1 MPWTKARTAR
11 HPCPDNGSVP
21 HVVRT
26 HPDHPIVEVAVRG
39 AINDPEVLGIFDAAR
54 VLQLETGIGD
64 VLVDCSDMSR
74 SLTYTEVIALA
85 TILADRGVMPHWR
98 QAIIKLNV
106 VPTNRPNTVSEA
118 ACSNRGLKVKVF
130 RDHDSALEWL
140 MTTDATEAHADSDGP
155 SSGIGV
161 DPVTGDTRE

>member
-1 MPWTKARTAR
+1 M
-11 HPCPDNGSVP
+11 P

-26 HPDHPIVEVAVRG
+26 DPDHPIVEVAVRG

-64 VLVDCSDMSR
+64 VLVDCSDMSH
-74 SLTYTEVIALA
+74 SLTYPEVIALA
-85 TILADRGVMPHWR
+85 TVLADRGVMPHWR
-98 QAIIKLNV
+98 QAIIKPHDV
-106 VPTNRPNTVSEA
+106 VTAVTVSLWEA

-140 MTTDATEAHADSDGP
+140 MTTDATEGHEDIDGP
-155 SSGIGV
+155 SARMEI
-161 DPVTGDTRE
+161 DPVNGDTGE